1 MVPTVTVVKRK
12 KLEDLYR
19 FKVADAEHRVHTV
32 EIPEYVL
39 TIDPSDFK
47 RGSDE
52 EHLDIIACGTVLM
65 RFNEDAIFHK
75 VDRSMVNRAYNAA
88 LRSQF
93 SAGTISHDDPA
104 RVL

>member
-32 EIPEYVL
+32 EIPESVL
-39 TIDPSDFK
+39 AIEPTDFK
-47 RGSDE
+47 RGSDA
-52 EHLDIIACGTVLM
+52 EHLDIIAIGTVLM

-93 SAGTISHDDPA
+93 SVGAIPEDNPA
-104 RVL
+104 REL

>member
-1 MVPTVTVVKRK
+1 MVPTTTIVKRRK
-12 KLEDLYR
+12 MEDLYR
-19 FKVADAEHRVHTV
+19 YTVADANHRVHTV
-32 EIPEYVL
+32 EIPASMLAVIPQE
-39 TIDPSDFK
+39 FQ

-75 VDRSMVNRAYNAA
+75 VDRSMINRAYNAA

-93 SAGTISHDDPA
+93 SPGVNPE
-104 RVL
+104 